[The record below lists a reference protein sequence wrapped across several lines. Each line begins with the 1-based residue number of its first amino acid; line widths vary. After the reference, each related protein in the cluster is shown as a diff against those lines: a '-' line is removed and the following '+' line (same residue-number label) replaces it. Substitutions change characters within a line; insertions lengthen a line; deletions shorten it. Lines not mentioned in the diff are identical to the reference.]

1 MKIFLVDDHTILLEG
16 MISLLE
22 KEDELEIAGYA
33 SNAEDALEFLQK
45 EPVDLLICDQSLP
58 GMDGLALIKQVKKF
72 DQNLKIIVLSVH
84 VEAHLVKEIL
94 RSGVNGYI
102 LKKDSHLELLT
113 AIESIVND
121 EIYLSQGLN
130 RVLLSGLMGA
140 QEQSWL
146 TNREREILKLIAADF
161 SNKQIAAK
169 LHISQR
175 TVETHRKNLLRKTR
189 SNSVVGLVNYAY
201 THNLL

>member
-84 VEAHLVKEIL
+84 DEAHLVKEIL